1 MARPATPLEQSRADI
16 VLELQALSLG
26 LDTLNRLKADE
37 FGAVEGGVEPAR
49 EDEHAGEEQHAN
61 AEDGDQ
67 PADTSAIEKYEDAD

>member
-1 MARPATPLEQSRADI
+1 
-16 VLELQALSLG
+16 